1 MASSMTPG
9 SRNPHWG
16 ETFPKQ
22 PQVATTIKTVIP
34 SLDQIFTDQFFLG
47 FHDQLTR
54 WKHLTDV
61 KKTTS
66 FPPYNII
73 KVDDDNYT
81 VELAVAGYSKDDIDI
96 TVDNDLLVVKSNKIE
111 KGKEEFVHQGI
122 AERTWEQ
129 QFVLGEYMKVAKA
142 SLKDGLLVITV
153 ERELPDELKPKKI
166 AIL

>member
-1 MASSMTPG
+1 MASGMSG
-9 SRNPHWG
+9 HNPHWG
-16 ETFPKQ
+16 DNFPKQ
-22 PQVATTIKTVIP
+22 PQVATTTFKTVIP

-73 KVDDDNYT
+73 KVDDDNYN

-96 TVDNDLLVVKSNKIE
+96 TVDNDLLIVKSNKLE

-129 QFVLGEYMKVAKA
+129 QFVLGEYMKITKA

-153 ERELPDELKPKKI
+153 ERELPEELKPKKI
-166 AIL
+166 TIL